1 MRARLTLLDY
11 AMHQQT
17 ERSGERPLVQDLLF
31 GKEKRKGESRHV
43 LDRDTD
49 PDQET
54 GADR

>member
-17 ERSGERPLVQDLLF
+17 ERNGERPLVQDLLF

-54 GADR
+54 GTDR